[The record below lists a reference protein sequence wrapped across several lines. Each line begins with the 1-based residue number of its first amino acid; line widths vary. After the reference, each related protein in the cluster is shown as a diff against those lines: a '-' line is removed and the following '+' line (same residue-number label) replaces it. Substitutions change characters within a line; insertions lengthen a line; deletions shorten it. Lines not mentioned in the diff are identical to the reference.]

1 MAVSVLTVDCHLHL
15 TESAEQAPIWWME
28 ELYRPY
34 GGDYVW
40 TDGAAIVRILDRAG
54 ADIGMVQGSDI
65 RRTTFHPDFPDQ
77 RNVYVPNDY
86 TARQVARFPDR
97 LIGVANIDPL
107 RDVRAG
113 VIEQRR
119 CVEELGFKSSKFLP
133 TYQNYYIDDPAVA
146 PMFESCLELDI
157 VAHVNTGYSPT
168 ITAALRYGHPE
179 RLDRIGIRYRDLR
192 VLVYV
197 NFPYVD
203 EGIAVVARHP
213 NFYADIAYFVGAG
226 PESLFDAL
234 DKLRGLDALDRVVYG
249 SDNNDKDRT
258 GGGQRIGTHLL
269 DELNGVAERRDR
281 EPFVAAQIEGI
292 VGGNARRLYKLD

>member
-1 MAVSVLTVDCHLHL
+1 MLTVDCHLHL

-54 ADIGMVQGSDI
+54 VDVGMVQGSDI
-65 RRTTFHPDFPDQ
+65 RRTTYHPDFPDQ
-77 RNVYVPNDY
+77 RNLYVPNDY

-146 PMFESCLELDI
+146 PMLESCLELDI

-213 NFYADIAYFVGAG
+213 NFYADIAYFVGAV

>member
-1 MAVSVLTVDCHLHL
+1 MVTVDCHLHL
-15 TESAEQAPIWWME
+15 TDSAEQAPIWWME

-34 GGDYVW
+34 GGGYIW
-40 TDGAAIVRILDRAG
+40 TDGEAIVGILDRAG
-54 ADIGMVQGSDI
+54 VDLGMVQGSDI
-65 RRTTFHPDFPDQ
+65 RRTTYHPDFPDQ
-77 RNVYVPNDY
+77 RHVFVPNDY
-86 TARQVARFPDR
+86 TAEQVSLFPER

-107 RDVRAG
+107 RDVQAG

-119 CVEELGFKSSKFLP
+119 CVEEYGFRSSKFLP

-146 PMFESCLELDI
+146 PMLESCLELDI

-168 ITAALRYGHPE
+168 ITAALRYGQPE

-192 VLVYV
+192 VLVYI

-213 NFYADIAYFVGAG
+213 NFHADIAYFMGAG
-226 PESLFDAL
+226 PGQLFDAL
-234 DKLRGLDALDRVVYG
+234 DKLRGLGALGRVVYG

-258 GGGQRIGTHLL
+258 GGSQKIGTHLL
-269 DELNGVAERRDR
+269 GELNEVAARTGR
-281 EPFVAAQIEGI
+281 EPFTPADIDDI
-292 VGGNARRLYKLD
+292 VSGNARRLYKLD

>member
-1 MAVSVLTVDCHLHL
+1 MVTVDCHLHL
-15 TESAEQAPIWWME
+15 TDSLEQAPIWWME

-34 GGDYVW
+34 GGGYIW
-40 TDGAAIVRILDRAG
+40 TDGEAIVGILDRAG

-65 RRTTFHPDFPDQ
+65 RRTTYHPDFPDQ
-77 RNVYVPNDY
+77 RHVFVPNEY
-86 TARQVARFPDR
+86 TAEQVARFPDR

-119 CVEELGFKSSKFLP
+119 CAEEYGFKSSKFLP

-146 PMFESCLELDI
+146 PMLESCLELDI

-179 RLDRIGIRYRDLR
+179 RLDGIGIRYRDLR
-192 VLVYV
+192 VLVYI

-213 NFYADIAYFVGAG
+213 NFHADIAYFIGAG
-226 PESLFDAL
+226 PGPLFDAL
-234 DKLRGLDALDRVVYG
+234 DKLRGLGALDRVVYG

-258 GGGQRIGTHLL
+258 GGGQKIGTHLL
-269 DELNGVAERRDR
+269 SELNEVAERTGR
-281 EPFVAAQIEGI
+281 EPFTAADIDGI
-292 VGGNARRLYKLD
+292 VGGNARSLYKLD

>member
-1 MAVSVLTVDCHLHL
+1 MLTVDCHLHL
-15 TESAEQAPIWWME
+15 TESSEQAPLWWME

-34 GGDYVW
+34 GGEYIW
-40 TDGAAIVRILDRAG
+40 TDGAAIVDILDRG
-54 ADIGMVQGSDI
+54 GVDIGMVQGSDI
-65 RRTTFHPDFPDQ
+65 RRTTYHPDYPDQ
-77 RNVYVPNDY
+77 RNILVPNDY
-86 TARQVARFPDR
+86 TARQVALFPDR

-107 RDVRAG
+107 RDVQAG

-146 PMFESCLELDI
+146 PMLESCLELDI
-157 VAHVNTGYSPT
+157 VAHVNTGYSPI

-226 PESLFDAL
+226 PAPLFDAL

-249 SDNNDKDRT
+249 SDNNDKDRS

-269 DELNGVAERRDR
+269 VELNEVAERTDR
-281 EPFVAAQIEGI
+281 EPFSDAQIEAI
-292 VGGNARRLYKLD
+292 VSGNARRLYKLV

>member
-1 MAVSVLTVDCHLHL
+1 MVTVDCHLHL
-15 TESAEQAPIWWME
+15 TDSAEQAPIWWME

-34 GGDYVW
+34 GGGYIW
-40 TDGAAIVRILDRAG
+40 TDGAAIVGILDRAG
-54 ADIGMVQGSDI
+54 VDVGMVQGSDI
-65 RRTTFHPDFPDQ
+65 RRTTYHPDFPDQ
-77 RNVYVPNDY
+77 RHVFVPNDY
-86 TARQVARFPDR
+86 TAEQVALFPER

-119 CVEELGFKSSKFLP
+119 CVEEYGFKSSKFLP

-146 PMFESCLELDI
+146 PMLESCLELDI

-192 VLVYV
+192 VLVYI
-197 NFPYVD
+197 NFPYVE

-213 NFYADIAYFVGAG
+213 NFHADIAYFMGAG
-226 PESLFDAL
+226 PGQLFDAL
-234 DKLRGLDALDRVVYG
+234 DKLRGLGALGRVVYG

-258 GGGQRIGTHLL
+258 GGGQKIGTHLL
-269 DELNGVAERRDR
+269 GELNEVAARTGR
-281 EPFVAAQIEGI
+281 EPFTPADIGGI
-292 VGGNARRLYKLD
+292 VSGNARRLYKLD

>member
-1 MAVSVLTVDCHLHL
+1 MVTVDCHLHL
-15 TESAEQAPIWWME
+15 TESSEQAPIWWME

-34 GGDYVW
+34 GGDYIW
-40 TDGAAIVRILDRAG
+40 TDGAAIVGILDRAG
-54 ADIGMVQGSDI
+54 VDVGMVQGADI
-65 RRTTFHPDFPDQ
+65 RRTTYHPDFPAQ
-77 RNVYVPNDY
+77 RNLYVPNDY
-86 TARQVARFPDR
+86 TAEQVALFPDR

-146 PMFESCLELDI
+146 PMLESCLELDI

-168 ITAALRYGHPE
+168 ITAAVRYGHPE

-192 VLVYV
+192 VLVYI

-213 NFYADIAYFVGAG
+213 NFCADIAYFVGAG
-226 PESLFDAL
+226 PEPLFDAL
-234 DKLRGLDALDRVVYG
+234 DKLRGLCALDRVVYG

-258 GGGQRIGTHLL
+258 GGGQMIGTHLL
-269 DELNGVAERRDR
+269 DELNEVAERTGR
-281 EPFVAAQIEGI
+281 EPFVEAQIEGI
-292 VGGNARRLYKLD
+292 VGRNARRLYKLD

>member
-1 MAVSVLTVDCHLHL
+1 METVDCHLHL
-15 TESAEQAPIWWME
+15 TESEEQAPIWWME

-34 GGDYVW
+34 GGGYIW
-40 TDGAAIVRILDRAG
+40 TDGAAIVGILDRAG
-54 ADIGMVQGSDI
+54 VDMGMVQGSDI
-65 RRTTFHPDFPDQ
+65 RRTTYHPDFPDQ
-77 RNVYVPNDY
+77 RNLFVPNDY
-86 TARQVARFPDR
+86 TAEQVALFPDR

-107 RDVRAG
+107 RDVQAG

-119 CVEELGFKSSKFLP
+119 CAEEYGFKSSKFLP

-146 PMFESCLELDI
+146 PMLESCLELDI

-213 NFYADIAYFVGAG
+213 NFHADIAYFMGAG
-226 PESLFDAL
+226 SGPLFDAL
-234 DKLRGLDALDRVVYG
+234 DQLRGLGALDRVLYG

-258 GGGQRIGTHLL
+258 GGGQKIGTHLL
-269 DELNGVAERRDR
+269 GELNEVAERTGR
-281 EPFVAAQIEGI
+281 EPFTAADIEGI

>member
-1 MAVSVLTVDCHLHL
+1 MVTVDCHLHL
-15 TESAEQAPIWWME
+15 TESSEQAPIWWMQ

-34 GGDYVW
+34 GGDYIW
-40 TDGAAIVRILDRAG
+40 TDGAAIVGILDRAG
-54 ADIGMVQGSDI
+54 VDVGMVQGGDI
-65 RRTTFHPDFPDQ
+65 RRTTYHPDFPHQ
-77 RNVYVPNDY
+77 RNLYVPNDY
-86 TARQVARFPDR
+86 TAQQVARFPDR

-146 PMFESCLELDI
+146 PMLESCLELDI

-179 RLDRIGIRYRDLR
+179 RLDLIGIRYRDLR

-213 NFYADIAYFVGAG
+213 NFHADIAYFIGAG
-226 PESLFDAL
+226 PEPLFDAL

-258 GGGQRIGTHLL
+258 GGGQMIGTHLL
-269 DELNGVAERRDR
+269 DELNEVAERTGR

>member
-1 MAVSVLTVDCHLHL
+1 MVTVDCHLHL
-15 TESAEQAPIWWME
+15 TESAEQAPLWWME
-28 ELYRPY
+28 ELYGPY
-34 GGDYVW
+34 GGDYIW
-40 TDGAAIVRILDRAG
+40 TDGEAIVGILDRAG
-54 ADIGMVQGSDI
+54 VDIGMVQGSDI
-65 RRTTFHPDFPDQ
+65 RRTTYHPDFPDQ
-77 RNVYVPNDY
+77 RNLFVPNDY

-119 CVEELGFKSSKFLP
+119 CVEEYGFRSSKFLP
-133 TYQNYYIDDPAVA
+133 TYQNYCIDDPGVA
-146 PMFESCLELDI
+146 PMLESCLELGI
-157 VAHVNTGYSPT
+157 VAHVNTGYSPI

-179 RLDRIGIRYRDLR
+179 RLDRVGIRYRDLS
-192 VLVYV
+192 VLVYI

-226 PESLFDAL
+226 PEPLFDAL

-258 GGGQRIGTHLL
+258 GGGQQIGTRLME
-269 DELNGVAERRDR
+269 ELADVAERTDR
-281 EPFVAAQIEGI
+281 EPFTSAQIEAI
-292 VGGNARRLYKLD
+292 VGGNATRLYRLD

>member
-1 MAVSVLTVDCHLHL
+1 MVTVDCHLHL
-15 TESAEQAPIWWME
+15 TESEEQSPIWWME

-34 GGDYVW
+34 GGGYIW
-40 TDGAAIVRILDRAG
+40 TDGEAIVGILDRAG
-54 ADIGMVQGSDI
+54 VDIGMVQGSDI
-65 RRTTFHPDFPDQ
+65 RRTTYHPDFPDQ
-77 RNVYVPNDY
+77 RNVFVPNDY
-86 TARQVARFPDR
+86 TAEQVALFPER

-107 RDVRAG
+107 RDVQAG

-119 CVEELGFKSSKFLP
+119 CAEVYGFKSSKFLP

-146 PMFESCLELDI
+146 PMLESCLELDI

-179 RLDRIGIRYRDLR
+179 RLDRVGIRYRDLR
-192 VLVYV
+192 VLVYI

-213 NFYADIAYFVGAG
+213 NFCADIAYFMGAG
-226 PESLFDAL
+226 PGPLFGAL
-234 DKLRGLDALDRVVYG
+234 DKLRGLGALDRVVYG

-258 GGGQRIGTHLL
+258 GGGQQIGTHLL
-269 DELNGVAERRDR
+269 DELNEVAERTGR
-281 EPFVAAQIEGI
+281 EPFTAADIDGI

>member
-1 MAVSVLTVDCHLHL
+1 MLTVDCHLHL
-15 TESAEQAPIWWME
+15 TESAEQAPFWWME

-54 ADIGMVQGSDI
+54 ADVGMVQGSDI
-65 RRTTFHPDFPDQ
+65 RRTTYHPDFPDQ
-77 RNVYVPNDY
+77 RNLYVPNDY

-146 PMFESCLELDI
+146 PMLESCLELDI

-179 RLDRIGIRYRDLR
+179 RLDRIGIHYRDLR

>member
-1 MAVSVLTVDCHLHL
+1 MVTVDCHLHL
-15 TESAEQAPIWWME
+15 TDSLEQAPIWWME

-34 GGDYVW
+34 GGGYIW
-40 TDGAAIVRILDRAG
+40 TDGEAIVGILDRAG

-65 RRTTFHPDFPDQ
+65 RRTTYHPDFPDQ
-77 RNVYVPNDY
+77 RHVFVPNEY
-86 TARQVARFPDR
+86 TAEQVARFPDR

-119 CVEELGFKSSKFLP
+119 CAEEYGFKSSKFLP

-146 PMFESCLELDI
+146 PMLESCLELDI

-179 RLDRIGIRYRDLR
+179 RLDGIGIRYRDLR
-192 VLVYV
+192 VLVYI

-213 NFYADIAYFVGAG
+213 NFHADIAYFIGAG
-226 PESLFDAL
+226 PGPLFDAL
-234 DKLRGLDALDRVVYG
+234 DKLRGLGALDRVVYG

-258 GGGQRIGTHLL
+258 GGGQKIGTHLL
-269 DELNGVAERRDR
+269 SELNEVAERIGR
-281 EPFVAAQIEGI
+281 EPFTAADIDGI
-292 VGGNARRLYKLD
+292 VGGNARSLYKLD

>member
-1 MAVSVLTVDCHLHL
+1 
-15 TESAEQAPIWWME
+15 ME

-34 GGDYVW
+34 GGEYVW
-40 TDGAAIVRILDRAG
+40 TDGEAIVGILDRAG
-54 ADIGMVQGSDI
+54 VDIGMVQGADI
-65 RRTTFHPDFPDQ
+65 RRTTYHPDYPDQ
-77 RNVYVPNDY
+77 RTLYVPNDY
-86 TARQVARFPDR
+86 TAEQVERFPDR
-97 LIGVANIDPL
+97 LVGVANIDPL

-119 CVEELGFKSSKFLP
+119 CVEQLGFRSSKFLP
-133 TYQNYYIDDPAVA
+133 TYQNYYIDDPEVA
-146 PMFESCLELDI
+146 PMLESCLELDV

-213 NFYADIAYFVGAG
+213 NFHADIAYFAGAG
-226 PESLFDAL
+226 PGPLFEAL
-234 DKLRGLDALDRVVYG
+234 DKLRSLEALDRVVYG

-258 GGGQRIGTHLL
+258 GGAQRLGTRLL
-269 DELNGVAERRDR
+269 ADLNALAERTGKD
-281 EPFVAAQIEGI
+281 PFTEAQIEGI

>member
-1 MAVSVLTVDCHLHL
+1 MVTVDCHLHL
-15 TESAEQAPIWWME
+15 TDSAEQAPIWWME

-34 GGDYVW
+34 GGGYIW
-40 TDGAAIVRILDRAG
+40 TDGEAIVGILDRAG
-54 ADIGMVQGSDI
+54 VDMGMVQGSDI
-65 RRTTFHPDFPDQ
+65 RRTTYHPDFPDQ
-77 RNVYVPNDY
+77 RHVFVPNDY
-86 TARQVARFPDR
+86 TAEQVALFPDR

-119 CVEELGFKSSKFLP
+119 CVEDYGFRSSKFLP

-146 PMFESCLELDI
+146 PMLESCLELDI

-179 RLDRIGIRYRDLR
+179 RLDRVGIRYRDLR
-192 VLVYV
+192 VLVYI

-213 NFYADIAYFVGAG
+213 NFHADIAYFMGAG
-226 PESLFDAL
+226 PGPLFDAL
-234 DKLRGLDALDRVVYG
+234 DKLRGLGALGRVLYG

-258 GGGQRIGTHLL
+258 GGGQQIGTQLL
-269 DELNGVAERRDR
+269 GELNEVADRTGR
-281 EPFVAAQIEGI
+281 EPFTTADIDGI
-292 VGGNARRLYKLD
+292 VSGNAQRLYKLD

>member
-1 MAVSVLTVDCHLHL
+1 MVTVDCHLHL
-15 TESAEQAPIWWME
+15 TDSAEQAPIWWME

-34 GGDYVW
+34 GGQYIW
-40 TDGAAIVRILDRAG
+40 TDGEAIVGILDRAG
-54 ADIGMVQGSDI
+54 VDLGMVQGSDI
-65 RRTTFHPDFPDQ
+65 RRTTYHPDFPDQ
-77 RNVYVPNDY
+77 RHVFVPNDY
-86 TARQVARFPDR
+86 TAEQVSLFPER

-107 RDVRAG
+107 RDVQAG

-119 CVEELGFKSSKFLP
+119 CVEEYGFRSSKFLP

-146 PMFESCLELDI
+146 PMLESCLELDI

-168 ITAALRYGHPE
+168 ITAALRYGQPE

-192 VLVYV
+192 VLVYI

-213 NFYADIAYFVGAG
+213 NFHADIAYFMGAG
-226 PESLFDAL
+226 PGQLFDAL
-234 DKLRGLDALDRVVYG
+234 DKLRGLGALGRVVYG

-258 GGGQRIGTHLL
+258 GGSQKIGTHLL
-269 DELNGVAERRDR
+269 GELNEVAARTGR
-281 EPFVAAQIEGI
+281 EPFTPADIDGI
-292 VGGNARRLYKLD
+292 VSGNARRLYKLD

>member
-1 MAVSVLTVDCHLHL
+1 MVTIDCHLHL
-15 TESAEQAPIWWME
+15 TESAAQSPIWWME

-34 GGDYVW
+34 GGEYIW
-40 TDGAAIVRILDRAG
+40 TDGEAIVGILDRAG
-54 ADIGMVQGSDI
+54 VDIGMVQGSDI
-65 RRTTFHPDFPDQ
+65 RRTTYHPDFPDQ
-77 RNVYVPNDY
+77 RDVFVPNEY
-86 TARQVARFPDR
+86 TAEQVSRFPDR

-119 CVEELGFKSSKFLP
+119 CVEEFGFRSSKFLP
-133 TYQNYYIDDPAVA
+133 TYQNYYIDDAAVA
-146 PMFESCLELDI
+146 PMLESCLELDI

-179 RLDRIGIRYRDLR
+179 RLDLIGIRYRDLR
-192 VLVYV
+192 VLVYI

-213 NFYADIAYFVGAG
+213 NFHADIAYFIGAG
-226 PESLFDAL
+226 PEPLFNAL
-234 DKLRGLDALDRVVYG
+234 DKLRSLDALNRVVYG

-258 GGGQRIGTHLL
+258 GGGQQIGTHLMGEL
-269 DELNGVAERRDR
+269 DEVARRTDR
-281 EPFVAAQIEGI
+281 EPFTAAQIEAI
-292 VGGNARRLYKLD
+292 VGGTARKLYRLG

>member
-1 MAVSVLTVDCHLHL
+1 MVTVDCHLHL
-15 TESAEQAPIWWME
+15 TDSAEQAPIWWME

-34 GGDYVW
+34 GGQYIW
-40 TDGAAIVRILDRAG
+40 TDGEAIVGILDRAG
-54 ADIGMVQGSDI
+54 VDLGMVQGSDI
-65 RRTTFHPDFPDQ
+65 RRTTYHPDFPDQ
-77 RNVYVPNDY
+77 RHVFVPNDY
-86 TARQVARFPDR
+86 TAEQVSLFPER

-107 RDVRAG
+107 RDVQAG

-119 CVEELGFKSSKFLP
+119 CVEEYGFRSSKFLP

-146 PMFESCLELDI
+146 PMLESCLELDI

-168 ITAALRYGHPE
+168 ITAALRYGQPE

-192 VLVYV
+192 VLVYI

-213 NFYADIAYFVGAG
+213 NFHADIAYFMGAG
-226 PESLFDAL
+226 PGQLFDAL
-234 DKLRGLDALDRVVYG
+234 DKLRGLGALGRVVYG

-258 GGGQRIGTHLL
+258 GGSQKIGTHLL
-269 DELNGVAERRDR
+269 GELNEVAARTGR
-281 EPFVAAQIEGI
+281 EPFTPADIDDI
-292 VGGNARRLYKLD
+292 VSGNARRLYKLD

>member
-1 MAVSVLTVDCHLHL
+1 MVTVDCHLHL
-15 TESAEQAPIWWME
+15 TESSEQAPIWWME

-34 GGDYVW
+34 GGDYIW

-54 ADIGMVQGSDI
+54 VDIGMVQGSDI
-65 RRTTFHPDFPDQ
+65 RRTTYHPDFPDQ
-77 RNVYVPNDY
+77 RNLFVPNDY
-86 TARQVARFPDR
+86 TAQEVARFPDR

-119 CVEELGFKSSKFLP
+119 CAEELGFKSSKFLP

-146 PMFESCLELDI
+146 PMLESCLELDI
-157 VAHVNTGYSPT
+157 VAHVNTGFSPT

-192 VLVYV
+192 VLAYI

-213 NFYADIAYFVGAG
+213 NFFADIAYFVGAG
-226 PESLFDAL
+226 PGPLFDAL
-234 DKLRGLDALDRVVYG
+234 DKLRGLNALDRVVYG

-269 DELNGVAERRDR
+269 EELNEVAERRDR
-281 EPFVAAQIEGI
+281 EPFVAAQVEGI

>member
-1 MAVSVLTVDCHLHL
+1 MVTVDCHLHL
-15 TESAEQAPIWWME
+15 TDSAEQAPIWWME

-34 GGDYVW
+34 GGGYIW
-40 TDGAAIVRILDRAG
+40 TDGEAIVGILDRAG
-54 ADIGMVQGSDI
+54 VDLGMVQGSDI
-65 RRTTFHPDFPDQ
+65 RRTTYHPDFPDQ
-77 RNVYVPNDY
+77 RHVFVPNDY
-86 TARQVARFPDR
+86 TAEQVALFPER

-119 CVEELGFKSSKFLP
+119 CVEEYGFRSSKFLP

-146 PMFESCLELDI
+146 PMLESCLELDI

-168 ITAALRYGHPE
+168 ITAALRYGNPE

-192 VLVYV
+192 VLVYI

-213 NFYADIAYFVGAG
+213 NFHADIAYFMGAG
-226 PESLFDAL
+226 PGQLFDAL
-234 DKLRGLDALDRVVYG
+234 DKLRGLGALGRVVYG

-258 GGGQRIGTHLL
+258 GGSQKIGTHLL
-269 DELNGVAERRDR
+269 GELNEVAARTGR
-281 EPFVAAQIEGI
+281 EPFTPADIDGI
-292 VGGNARRLYKLD
+292 VSGNARRLYKLD

>member
-1 MAVSVLTVDCHLHL
+1 MLTVDCHLHL

-65 RRTTFHPDFPDQ
+65 RRTTYHPDYPDQ
-77 RNVYVPNDY
+77 RNLYVPNDY

-146 PMFESCLELDI
+146 PMLESCLELDI

-179 RLDRIGIRYRDLR
+179 RLDRVGIRYRDLR

-292 VGGNARRLYKLD
+292 VGDNARRLYKLD

>member
-1 MAVSVLTVDCHLHL
+1 MLTVDCHLHL

-65 RRTTFHPDFPDQ
+65 RRTTYHPDFPDQ
-77 RNVYVPNDY
+77 RNLYVPNDY
-86 TARQVARFPDR
+86 TAQQVARFPDR

-146 PMFESCLELDI
+146 PMLESCLELDI

-179 RLDRIGIRYRDLR
+179 RLDRIGIHYRDLR

-292 VGGNARRLYKLD
+292 VGGNARRLYQLD

>member
-1 MAVSVLTVDCHLHL
+1 MVTVDCHLHL
-15 TESAEQAPIWWME
+15 TDSAEQAPIWWME

-34 GGDYVW
+34 GGQYIW
-40 TDGAAIVRILDRAG
+40 TDGAAIVGILDRAG
-54 ADIGMVQGSDI
+54 VDVGMVQGSDI
-65 RRTTFHPDFPDQ
+65 RRTTYHPDFPDQ
-77 RNVYVPNDY
+77 RHVFVPNDY
-86 TARQVARFPDR
+86 TAEQVALFPER
-97 LIGVANIDPL
+97 LVGVANIDPL

-119 CVEELGFKSSKFLP
+119 CVEKYGFKSSKFLP

-146 PMFESCLELDI
+146 PMLQSCLELDI

-192 VLVYV
+192 VLVYI

-203 EGIAVVARHP
+203 EGIAVVSRHP
-213 NFYADIAYFVGAG
+213 NFHADIAYFMGAG
-226 PESLFDAL
+226 PGQLFDAL
-234 DKLRGLDALDRVVYG
+234 DKLRGLGGLGRVVYG

-258 GGGQRIGTHLL
+258 GGGQKIGTHLL
-269 DELNGVAERRDR
+269 GELNEVAARTGR
-281 EPFVAAQIEGI
+281 EPFTPADIDGI
-292 VGGNARRLYKLD
+292 VSGNARRLYKLD

>member
-1 MAVSVLTVDCHLHL
+1 MVTVDCHLHL
-15 TESAEQAPIWWME
+15 TESEEQAPIWWME

-34 GGDYVW
+34 GGGYIW
-40 TDGAAIVRILDRAG
+40 TDGEAIVGILDRAG
-54 ADIGMVQGSDI
+54 VDIGMVQGSDI
-65 RRTTFHPDFPDQ
+65 RRNTYHPDFPDQ
-77 RNVYVPNDY
+77 RNVFVPNDY
-86 TARQVARFPDR
+86 TAEQVALFPEQ

-107 RDVRAG
+107 RDVQAG

-119 CVEELGFKSSKFLP
+119 CAEVYGFKSSKFLP
-133 TYQNYYIDDPAVA
+133 TYQNYYIDDPSVA
-146 PMFESCLELDI
+146 PMLQSCLELDI

-179 RLDRIGIRYRDLR
+179 RLDRVGIRYRDLR
-192 VLVYV
+192 VLVYI

-213 NFYADIAYFVGAG
+213 NFHADIAYFMGAG
-226 PESLFDAL
+226 PGPLFDTL
-234 DKLRGLDALDRVVYG
+234 DKLRGLGALDRVVYG

-258 GGGQRIGTHLL
+258 GGGQQIGTHLL
-269 DELNGVAERRDR
+269 GELNEVAERTGR
-281 EPFVAAQIEGI
+281 EPFTAADIDGI

>member
-1 MAVSVLTVDCHLHL
+1 MVTVDCHLHL
-15 TESAEQAPIWWME
+15 TDSAEQAPIWWME

-34 GGDYVW
+34 GGGYIW
-40 TDGAAIVRILDRAG
+40 TDGEAIVGILDRAG
-54 ADIGMVQGSDI
+54 VDMGMVQGSDI
-65 RRTTFHPDFPDQ
+65 RRTTYHPDFPDQ
-77 RNVYVPNDY
+77 RHVFVPNDY
-86 TARQVARFPDR
+86 TAEQVSLFPER

-119 CVEELGFKSSKFLP
+119 CVEEYGFRSSKFLP

-146 PMFESCLELDI
+146 PMLESCLELDI

-168 ITAALRYGHPE
+168 ITAALRYGNPE

-192 VLVYV
+192 VLVYI

-213 NFYADIAYFVGAG
+213 NFHADIAYFMGAG
-226 PESLFDAL
+226 PGQLFDAL
-234 DKLRGLDALDRVVYG
+234 DKLRGLGALGRVVYG

-258 GGGQRIGTHLL
+258 GGSQKIGTHLL
-269 DELNGVAERRDR
+269 GELNEVAARTGR
-281 EPFVAAQIEGI
+281 EPFTPADIDGI
-292 VGGNARRLYKLD
+292 VSGNARRLYKLD